1 MKYKHILLLMLPVVL
16 FFQCASRKKGHK
28 EKKEEEKKEQYTI
41 PDNIP
46 VEMRPGFIANLE
58 RGKAL
63 YKENCS
69 GCHGIFTQGKDSV
82 PNFSQQ
88 QIDKYSSRY
97 IMRDPSNHAVAFK
110 MNPEDLNT
118 VIMYLRCRVTDSS
131 KARLI
136 QAQPSK

>member
-1 MKYKHILLLMLPVVL
+1 MRYRHILLLMLPVIL

-28 EKKEEEKKEQYTI
+28 EKKEEYNI

-46 VEMRPGFIANLE
+46 VEMRQGFVDNLE
-58 RGKAL
+58 KGRVL

-118 VIMYLRCRVTDSS
+118 VIMYLRCRVTDGS
-131 KARLI
+131 KGKIINA
-136 QAQPSK
+136 ATFK